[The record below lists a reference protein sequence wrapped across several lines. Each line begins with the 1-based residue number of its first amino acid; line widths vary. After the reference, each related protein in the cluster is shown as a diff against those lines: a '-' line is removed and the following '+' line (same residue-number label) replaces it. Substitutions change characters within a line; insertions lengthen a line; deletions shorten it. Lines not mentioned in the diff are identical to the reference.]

1 MLTPTGQPGAVSF
14 EQYLVSP
21 GLLYASKFL
30 CIKLSCFCF
39 FFVSC
44 KFMTSYGDCF
54 EQLDHADTHRVILGV
69 AKGLVLEYNLSY
81 SNLYCFQNRNG
92 ARNKLVLKKQ
102 KFSLT

>member
-1 MLTPTGQPGAVSF
+1 MLTPTGQPGGVSF

-30 CIKLSCFCF
+30 CIKLSCF

-54 EQLDHADTHRVILGV
+54 EQLDHADTHRVILDTPRPPLIDPVGV
-69 AKGLVLEYNLSY
+69 NIILGVYKV
-81 SNLYCFQNRNG
+81 
-92 ARNKLVLKKQ
+92 
-102 KFSLT
+102 